1 MRNLGRLASN
11 QSASAPQNTTNA
23 MTYTEH
29 PELDA
34 ARFSD
39 AEEASDAFYEN
50 AKQEAPGIVLDQ
62 LRAIK
67 TPTGWYDRVFAL
79 RNSAQDILQA
89 AFSDSND
96 NVADRYA
103 EFIIDMTPAAR
114 DRMYIAM
121 AEWFASVWAYE
132 IYTEHQEDLN
142 HDV

>member
-1 MRNLGRLASN
+1 
-11 QSASAPQNTTNA
+11 
-23 MTYTEH
+23 MTYTDN

-34 ARFSD
+34 ARLND
-39 AEEASDAFYEN
+39 EEEAAAEFYDKAN
-50 AKQEAPGIVLDQ
+50 QEAPGIVLDQ

-67 TPTGWYDRVFAL
+67 TPSGWYERVFAL

-89 AFSDSND
+89 AFSDSSD

-103 EFIIDMTPAAR
+103 EFIIDMTPEAR